1 MKMEHGKFII
11 GVILVIASI
20 VIVAGLY
27 TYYGDETNERNLPPG
42 VENITRIQSKGILES
57 AHRPAEVSSGI
68 VFPSVPEKMVVYQ
81 VERNISE
88 DEIVKIASRLGIH
101 GEIHRDAYR
110 DLKIISMAE
119 NGWVIT
125 GLLTSAS
132 IDYSNATPERGYTPD
147 YIDAHLP
154 SDEEAKKIADEFLD
168 RHDIRPEDAVFY
180 STTHNIGHFISPNE
194 DVKLKNSESI
204 NVWYKRWIGDYMVL
218 TDKLY
223 VQVGVHGEVR
233 GMFREWP
240 AYEPYREFPIIG
252 PEEAF
257 GYLRDAAIVIPDGMK
272 NPEKATV
279 TKVSL
284 VYIDHT
290 LTEDLDYFIPVYY
303 FQGVVQG
310 DGKSAAFYQYIP
322 ATPEFA
328 AEITGK

>member
-27 TYYGDETNERNLPPG
+27 THYGDETDERNLPPG

-57 AHRPAEVSSGI
+57 AHRPAEVTSGI
-68 VFPSVPEKMVVYQ
+68 VFPSVPEKMIIYHVD
-81 VERNISE
+81 RDISE
-88 DEIVKIASRLGIH
+88 IELTRIAHNLGITDELSRSESGWISIGKGIYH
-101 GEIHRDAYR
+101 ISSYKGSINYLNRT
-110 DLKIISMAE
+110 DLP
-119 NGWVIT
+119 GF
-125 GLLTSAS
+125 
-132 IDYSNATPERGYTPD
+132 TPD

-154 SDEEAKKIADEFLD
+154 SDEEARKIADEFLD
-168 RHDIRPEDAVFY
+168 RHDIRPENAVFY
-180 STTHNIGHFISPNE
+180 STNHDIGYFISPRE

-204 NVWYKRWIGDYMVL
+204 NVWYKHWIGDYMIL

-233 GMFREWP
+233 KMFREWP

-279 TKVSL
+279 TNVSL

-310 DGKSAAFYQYIP
+310 DGMSASFYQYIP